1 MKVAILTKPWKNS
14 IGTGMKTYIVN
25 LVDELA
31 ENKDIDVS
39 VIYIDGEDSSNYKVK
54 GHRFLFPIKAF
65 FHLKHIKPDVIH
77 THASWYLLFTGFIYK
92 LFWDAKLV
100 TTMHSHPS
108 KPSPFEKKFMGFLFN
123 KCDVITYVSKDLK
136 NKIRDAWKID
146 FKAKEEIT
154 YGGVRTREVL
164 IEELDSFSADY
175 KTNGHYPILLAQ
187 SFPIAKVKSEGAK
200 LLIQAVKSLSEK
212 YPNILLMITG
222 FGPYKKELESFADI
236 NGLNDKVIFT
246 GWVDN
251 PFVPLEICDIYTHIS
266 LGEGLPMAILE
277 AMSVGKPIIAT
288 PVGGIPEVIE
298 HKKSGILVEPD
309 VNAVSRAVE
318 ELLLNE
324 EFRTNLGKNAYLES
338 KKYTWDNCADKFL
351 NIFKDVFE

>member
-25 LVDELA
+25 LADELA
-31 ENKDIDVS
+31 KNKNIDVS

-77 THASWYLLFTGFIYK
+77 THASWYLLFTGVVYK
-92 LFWDAKLV
+92 LFWDAMLV

-108 KPSPFEKKFMGFLFN
+108 KPSLFEKKFMGFLFN
-123 KCDVITYVSKDLK
+123 RCDVITYVSKDLK
-136 NKIRDAWKID
+136 NKIHDAWKIN

-154 YGGVRTREVL
+154 YGGVRTREVS
-164 IEELDSFSADY
+164 IEELNSFSMNY
-175 KTNGHYPILLAQ
+175 KIKGHYPILLAQ

-222 FGPYKKELESFADI
+222 IGPYRNELEDFVNL
-236 NGLNDKVIFT
+236 NGIDDKIIFT

-251 PFVPLEICDIYTHIS
+251 PFVTLKLCDIYTHVTF
-266 LGEGLPMAILE
+266 GEGGVSLSILE
-277 AMSVGKPIIAT
+277 AMSVGKPILAT
-288 PVGGIPEVIE
+288 NVGGIPEAIYNNE
-298 HKKSGILVEPD
+298 NGLLV
-309 VNAVSRAVE
+309 S
-318 ELLLNE
+318 LNSNE
-324 EFRTNLGKNAYLES
+324 IAEKIDYLINNQTVATNLGKRAIYTVS
-338 KKYTWDNCADKFL
+338 KQFSWEASANKFL
-351 NIFKDVFE
+351 KLFCKH

>member
-31 ENKDIDVS
+31 KNKNIDVS

-108 KPSPFEKKFMGFLFN
+108 KLSLFEKKFMGFLFN
-123 KCDVITYVSKDLK
+123 NCDVITYVSKDLK
-136 NKIRDAWKID
+136 NKIHDAWKID

-154 YGGVRTREVL
+154 YGGVEKKYVSD
-164 IEELDSFSADY
+164 EEITKFCNQYCIKKDSI
-175 KTNGHYPILLAQ
+175 ILLAQ

-200 LLIQAVKSLSEK
+200 ILMNAVKIVSVN
-212 YPNILLMITG
+212 YPNISLIITG
-222 FGPYKKELESFADI
+222 IGPYKEELESFADL
-236 NGLNDKVIFT
+236 NNLNDIVIFT

-251 PFVPLEICDIYTHIS
+251 PFIPLEICDIYSHIS

-288 PVGGIPEVIE
+288 PVGGIPEVIS
-298 HKKSGILVEPD
+298 SGESGLLVEPD
-309 VNAVSRAVE
+309 ANKIAESILYCIE
-318 ELLLNE
+318 NE
-324 EFRTNLGKNAYLES
+324 EIAMGLGKKAKFIVDKNFTWNLSANKFVEIFIS
-338 KKYTWDNCADKFL
+338 K
-351 NIFKDVFE
+351 